1 MIPIVMFA
9 YCLQLLCRAAAEG
22 FVTVISSHC
31 TPWVAPEGTYKPLLG
46 TNPFCIGIPSAG
58 TPIIYDIGTSKII
71 HAEIMLAKRL
81 GRELPPGSAFDAD
94 GNPTTNPQ
102 EALAGAMAVWGG
114 AKGSG
119 LSLAVQLLGIVAGAP
134 ALPKNLED
142 FGFLI
147 MVVNPAMFR
156 PMEEFTAEVEKMK
169 EAWHAAPSLT
179 GSPMRVPF
187 ERSDKMRAE
196 MRASGYIEV
205 EPGVV
210 ERLKSLISS

>member
-1 MIPIVMFA
+1 
-9 YCLQLLCRAAAEG
+9 
-22 FVTVISSHC
+22 
-31 TPWVAPEGTYKPLLG
+31 
-46 TNPFCIGIPSAG
+46 
-58 TPIIYDIGTSKII
+58 
-71 HAEIMLAKRL
+71 MLAKRL
-81 GRELPPGSAFDAD
+81 GRELPPGSAFDAE

-134 ALPKNLED
+134 ALPKDLED

-156 PMEEFTAEVEKMK
+156 PMDEFEEEVEKMK
-169 EAWHAAPSLT
+169 DAWHAAPSLT

-187 ERSDKMRAE
+187 ERSDNMRAE

-205 EPGVV
+205 EAGVI